1 MPKHNLIIRDNFV
14 APDPPPPRVEIL
26 GNPLGATDLPPA
38 PISQPYPHSSYH
50 DRALGFT
57 LATAPL
63 AGVAALVAALVG
75 ILGFQVPIMSLAAL
89 LLALG
94 GFALVWL
101 CAYALHVWVSPDG
114 ALLAHTLLMWRLLF
128 LEARERRKRYGLR
141 K

>member
-1 MPKHNLIIRDNFV
+1 MPDKNFTTRYV
-14 APDPPPPRVEIL
+14 SADPAPPRVEIM
-26 GNPLGATDLPPA
+26 PPTDLPPA

-114 ALLAHTLLMWRLLF
+114 ALLAHVLLGWAYLR
-128 LEARERRKRYGLR
+128 REQAERIKRYGKR
-141 K
+141 